1 MGRILRD
8 KMNAVKKKIHPK
20 KLLKR
25 LFNALI
31 LLIIIITMIVGISRL
46 ITYFSCNIDTENGV
60 DEGIYVT
67 IGKQEQYLL
76 IRGENTENPVI
87 IWLHGGPASPDAFA
101 NYTFQK
107 YLTDG
112 YTVIN
117 WDQRGCG
124 RTYFKNADVDPNNE
138 TVSFEQAQEDLDE
151 LIDYATKRFNKE
163 KVIIVGHSYGTI
175 LGSKYTIDHPDK
187 VSAYIGVGQ
196 FMDIESE
203 IYSYNDAL
211 EKAKAKGDDTSDMEN
226 AYKQYCE
233 NKSLVN
239 MTALRSHADKYHRAP
254 KEADTLWTGIAS
266 PYMGIDD
273 IRWFFKQLGPLENV
287 IGLNQKLFDIIQKCD
302 LRDYGSEYTVPVGF
316 ISGSDDWVTPVKYS
330 EDYYDYIS
338 APEKDFAIIDGC
350 GHSPQYDNP
359 SEFCSTLKNML
370 SEFEK

>member
-1 MGRILRD
+1 M
-8 KMNAVKKKIHPK
+8 KTVKRKINPK

-25 LFNALI
+25 LFSALL

-46 ITYFSCNIDTENGV
+46 ITYFSCNIDTKNGV
-60 DEGIYVT
+60 DEGIYVPL
-67 IGKQEQYLL
+67 GDQEQYLL
-76 IRGENTENPVI
+76 IRGENVENPVI
-87 IWLHGGPASPDAFA
+87 IWLHGGPAAPDAFA

-107 YLTDG
+107 YLTAD
-112 YTVIN
+112 YTVVN

-151 LIDYATKRFNKE
+151 LVDYATKRFNKE

-239 MTALRSHADKYHRAP
+239 MMALRSHTIKYHHAP

-273 IRWFFKQLGPLENV
+273 IRWFFKQLGPLENY
-287 IGLNQKLFDIIQKCD
+287 IALNQKLFDIIQNCN
-302 LRDYGSEYTVPVGF
+302 LRDYGQEYTVPVGF
-316 ISGSDDWVTPVKYS
+316 ISGADDWVTPVKYS
-330 EDYYDYIS
+330 EDYYNYIS
-338 APEKDFAIIDGC
+338 APEKNFAIIDGC
-350 GHSPQYDNP
+350 GHSPQYDDP
-359 SEFCSTLKNML
+359 EEFCNTLKNML
-370 SEFEK
+370 SEFGK